1 MDDILVIEIIDNK
14 HGSNIDYD
22 SNKFCDTSISYNFN
36 VKFIQIH
43 REGGLMDI
51 DNAISELTS
60 PIRANRPN
68 GNTFGDDDPF
78 GDDPFGDDP
87 FGVQPTVQPAP
98 TVKPTIDDVY
108 ASYYKKWKV
117 CIHSVH
123 SNRDDVMFLFRFLE
137 RVPYLKNITIYADPK
152 PGMINFDPTICVP
165 DGLLP
170 NTDRVLNIVIATRYD
185 KRYVVHQWGMT
196 YTMLALNESSYS
208 NDEELACN
216 WWFEHYINKLSG
228 CMSGRLIQNSGTCY
242 LNTVVNGFIFSPTL
256 RKLCM
261 EILKNS
267 PVNKLEIKK
276 DIFACIPQEKTAD
289 YFFHLLYAACCKK
302 MPIPDERSQLDD
314 IFIEYAKKTFTG
326 EGGSVNETLTKIL
339 DYLQGYYGHKLYFNI
354 MSDNI
359 VDGKT
364 VAEDCQPNDKIGVYK
379 YSSPFHEIIPLRTLR
394 TMECCHD
401 GRKFFLEFAVLVL
414 FNDTEAHSVVCIIC
428 EDGIPRIYD
437 SGTNRSIVID
447 WTHIDEVLIRVKIL
461 NWINRAFGPKFFE
474 YCYISSAV
482 YVLESEV
489 HRLKGDSMTE
499 LCIM

>member
-1 MDDILVIEIIDNK
+1 
-14 HGSNIDYD
+14 
-22 SNKFCDTSISYNFN
+22 
-36 VKFIQIH
+36 
-43 REGGLMDI
+43 
-51 DNAISELTS
+51 
-60 PIRANRPN
+60 
-68 GNTFGDDDPF
+68 
-78 GDDPFGDDP
+78 
-87 FGVQPTVQPAP
+87 
-98 TVKPTIDDVY
+98 
-108 ASYYKKWKV
+108 
-117 CIHSVH
+117 
-123 SNRDDVMFLFRFLE
+123 
-137 RVPYLKNITIYADPK
+137 
-152 PGMINFDPTICVP
+152 
-165 DGLLP
+165 
-170 NTDRVLNIVIATRYD
+170 
-185 KRYVVHQWGMT
+185 
-196 YTMLALNESSYS
+196 
-208 NDEELACN
+208 
-216 WWFEHYINKLSG
+216 
-228 CMSGRLIQNSGTCY
+228 
-242 LNTVVNGFIFSPTL
+242 
-256 RKLCM
+256 
-261 EILKNS
+261 
-267 PVNKLEIKK
+267 
-276 DIFACIPQEKTAD
+276 
-289 YFFHLLYAACCKK
+289 